1 MIPVWFD
8 MVLLTAI
15 GLVVGSFLNVC
26 ISRIP
31 EEESVVK
38 PRSRCPRCRKLI
50 AWYDNIPVI
59 SYIILRA
66 KCRSCGEKISF
77 QYPLVEILYAL
88 MLIHL
93 YFGFAHMDLSRNFLL
108 LAVGYYG
115 VFCACLLVAT
125 VIDLFHYI
133 IPDEVNIAGIIV
145 AVAGAVAFPVLV
157 GGESMLDGLIHSVL
171 GISAGFIILRL
182 VVWLGAI
189 IFRKEAMGL
198 GDPKFLAMIGAFLG
212 WKQVLLVIFLSS
224 FLGAL
229 IGGLFV
235 LIVRKNKSDTVIPY
249 GPFLALGAYISMLYG
264 DRLINWYFALIQ
276 PTV

>member
-1 MIPVWFD
+1 
-8 MVLLTAI
+8 MVLISLI
-15 GLVVGSFLNVC
+15 GLAVGSFLNVC

-38 PRSRCPRCRKLI
+38 PRSRCPRCHNLI
-50 AWYDNIPVI
+50 EWYDNIPVI

-66 KCRSCGEKISF
+66 RCRHCREKISV
-77 QYPLVEILYAL
+77 QYPLVEIGFVA
-88 MLIHL
+88 MLLHL
-93 YFGFAHMDLSRNFLL
+93 YHVFAQQGLSGHILF

-115 VFCACLLVAT
+115 ILCACLLVAT

-133 IPDEVNIAGIIV
+133 IPDEINIVGILI
-145 AVAGAVAFPVLV
+145 ALAGAVAFPVLV
-157 GGESMLDGLIHSVL
+157 GGSTIFDGFIHSAV
-171 GISAGFIILRL
+171 GISAGFVLLRM
-182 VVWLGAI
+182 VVWIGAL
-189 IFRKEAMGL
+189 IFRKDAMGL

-224 FLGAL
+224 SLGAL

-235 LIVRKNKSDTVIPY
+235 ILFRKNKKDTVIPY

-264 DRLINWYFALIQ
+264 DDLIKWYFSLVQ
-276 PTV
+276 PNMQ